1 MNTRQRISVVLAA
14 ITIGVAWFGVSQ
26 ATAAPEWAA
35 AAEAMAAEDKKQAQI
50 TITPMRPPA
59 PSSIGDD
66 LIYDFVGPN
75 TQPAVHTKGP

>member
-1 MNTRQRISVVLAA
+1 MNIEDMLAKDG
-14 ITIGVAWFGVSQ
+14 II
-26 ATAAPEWAA
+26 PRLK
-35 AAEAMAAEDKKQAQI
+35 AEDKKQAQI

-75 TQPAVHTKGP
+75 TQPAVDTKER